1 MMRDEHDEAS
11 PRAASRAAA
20 ALSSRAVWRPL
31 ALVGGALVLAGLVW
45 SALVRAPAPVPS
57 SPPAGPS
64 GPPEPAVPAVPGPM
78 DAPAVRRELPT
89 LAGAPVAAGPLVVT
103 HAGVGTPTAFSDG
116 AVRAAQAAGE
126 VLRGGGDALA
136 AAIAGTIVLED
147 DPRYNAGTGANI
159 RLDGKT
165 IQLDASLMTD
175 DGRFAAVAAIE
186 RVKNPIRAARLV
198 LDSPHILLVGEG
210 ATRFAHKLG
219 LPDELPIS
227 PQAEQKYH
235 ERMQRLAAA
244 VADPN
249 SNEPDWRRYWNF
261 PGEMPADMQ
270 AWREGGD
277 TVGTVVRDNDGRFAA
292 TLSTGGTS
300 VTLYGRVGDVPIY
313 GAGLFAGPA
322 GAVACTGHGEEI
334 VRQALARTVYQ
345 ALASGTPARAA
356 VEAAAARFHASWDV
370 GLIAVDRNGW
380 GVAATQS
387 MAFGQLAIAH

>member
-1 MMRDEHDEAS
+1 MQPEDIELTRAS
-11 PRAASRAAA
+11 GRAWLSLAFGGA
-20 ALSSRAVWRPL
+20 ALVVVGSMVFVLAQRAPGPEV
-31 ALVGGALVLAGLVW
+31 ASAIGAL
-45 SALVRAPAPVPS
+45 
-57 SPPAGPS
+57 SPG
-64 GPPEPAVPAVPGPM
+64 PEPASVPTPAMAPTP
-78 DAPAVRRELPT
+78 APAVARPLPT
-89 LAGAPVAAGPLVVT
+89 LAGGPAEPGPLVVV
-103 HAGVGTPTAFSDG
+103 HAGVGTPMDQVDG
-116 AVRAAQAAGE
+116 AVRAAQAAGD
-126 VLRGGGDALA
+126 VLDGGGEALA

-159 RLDGKT
+159 RLDGRT

-186 RVKNPIRAARLV
+186 RVKNPIEAARLV

-219 LPDELPIS
+219 LPDEIPSS
-227 PQAEQKYH
+227 PQARAKYEQ
-235 ERMQRLAAA
+235 RMRRLAEA

-249 SNEPDWRRYWNF
+249 RREPDWRRYWNF
-261 PGEMPADMQ
+261 PGEMPADMR

-277 TVGTVVRDNDGRFAA
+277 TVGTVARDRAGRFAA

-334 VRQALARTVYQ
+334 VRQALARSVYQ
-345 ALASGTPARAA
+345 AIEGGVPARAA
-356 VEAAAARFHASWDV
+356 VEAAAARFHATWDV
-370 GLIAVDRNGW
+370 GLIAVDRDGW

-387 MAFGQLAIAH
+387 MAHAQR